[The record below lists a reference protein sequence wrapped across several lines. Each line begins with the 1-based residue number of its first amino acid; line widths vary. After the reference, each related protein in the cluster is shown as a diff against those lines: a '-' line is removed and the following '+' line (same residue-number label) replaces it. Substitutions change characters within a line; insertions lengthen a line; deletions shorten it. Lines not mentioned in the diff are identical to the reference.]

1 MPFGNLL
8 QNICSIEA
16 KLAKGSYGL
25 VYVVKD
31 IDNVKKEYSSKIF
44 YDEDKKELDIE
55 K

>member
-1 MPFGNLL
+1 MPIGNLL

-25 VYVVKD
+25 EYVVKD
-31 IDNVKKEYSSKIF
+31 IDNAKNEYSSKIF
-44 YDEDKKELDIE
+44 YDEDNRELDIE